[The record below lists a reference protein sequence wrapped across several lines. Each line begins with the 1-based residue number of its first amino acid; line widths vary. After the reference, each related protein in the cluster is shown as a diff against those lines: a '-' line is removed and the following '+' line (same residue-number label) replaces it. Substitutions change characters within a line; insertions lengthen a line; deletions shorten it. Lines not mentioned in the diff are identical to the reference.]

1 MKITLKNGLICAAG
15 VLVVAALAGAGW
27 YIWLREDDK
36 PKDFV
41 MSNGRLEATEVNVA
55 SKMAGRIQEILVKE
69 GDLVQK
75 NDVLARMDMS
85 SLQAQ
90 LLQAQAQV
98 ANAVSAKDT
107 ALAQIAQRHAD
118 AAMAQAVL
126 VQRSSELDLASKTA
140 ARSKALLAERA
151 TSVQEADND
160 QARVENAKALVTVAK
175 SQIATAEAGIRAG
188 ESQVKQAEAG
198 IAAAEA
204 GVTRL
209 QSDLADGELRAPL
222 AGRVQFRVAQPG
234 EVVGNGG
241 NVLSLIDLSDVYMTF
256 FLPTNVAGRVALGT
270 DVRLVL
276 DAAKQYVIPAKVSYV
291 ASVAQF
297 TPKTVE
303 TENEREK
310 LMFRVKA
317 KIAPDLLH
325 KHVAQVKTGLPGVA
339 HVQLNVSQP
348 WVAELKVN
356 LP

>member
-1 MKITLKNGLICAAG
+1 MKITLKNGLICAAV

-241 NVLSLIDLSDVYMTF
+241 NVLSLIDLSDVYMT
-256 FLPTNVAGRVALGT
+256 
-270 DVRLVL
+270 
-276 DAAKQYVIPAKVSYV
+276 
-291 ASVAQF
+291 
-297 TPKTVE
+297 
-303 TENEREK
+303 
-310 LMFRVKA
+310 
-317 KIAPDLLH
+317 
-325 KHVAQVKTGLPGVA
+325 
-339 HVQLNVSQP
+339 
-348 WVAELKVN
+348 
-356 LP
+356 